1 MPDIRPSLDKL
12 DRSILQMLLRNAN
25 MAYTDIARE
34 LKVSGGTIHVR
45 MKKMEEAGLVI
56 GSRLI
61 VDPARLGFD
70 VLAYLGIFLE
80 KGSAYHKALEE
91 MKKIP
96 EIIELHYTTGM
107 YNMFV
112 KILCRDTRH
121 LREVLNDK
129 IQVIDGVERTE
140 TFISLESGI
149 DREITLE
156 V

>member
-1 MPDIRPSLDKL
+1 MPEVKPALDKL

-45 MKKMEEAGLVI
+45 MKKMEEAGIVQ

-61 VDPARLGFD
+61 VDPGRLGFD

>member
-1 MPDIRPSLDKL
+1 MPEVKPALDKL

-45 MKKMEEAGLVI
+45 MKKMEEAGIVQ

-61 VDPARLGFD
+61 VDPGRLGFD

-80 KGSAYHKALEE
+80 KGSAYNKALEE

-96 EIIELHYTTGM
+96 EIVELHYTTGM

>member
-1 MPDIRPSLDKL
+1 MPEVKPALDKL

-45 MKKMEEAGLVI
+45 MKKMEEAGIVQ

-61 VDPARLGFD
+61 VDPGRLGFD

-80 KGSAYHKALEE
+80 KGSAYNKALEE

>member
-1 MPDIRPSLDKL
+1 
-12 DRSILQMLLRNAN
+12 
-25 MAYTDIARE
+25 
-34 LKVSGGTIHVR
+34 
-45 MKKMEEAGLVI
+45 MEEAGIVQ

-61 VDPARLGFD
+61 VDPGRLGFD

-80 KGSAYHKALEE
+80 KGSAYNKALEE

-96 EIIELHYTTGM
+96 EIVELHYTTGM

>member
-1 MPDIRPSLDKL
+1 
-12 DRSILQMLLRNAN
+12 
-25 MAYTDIARE
+25 
-34 LKVSGGTIHVR
+34 
-45 MKKMEEAGLVI
+45 
-56 GSRLI
+56 
-61 VDPARLGFD
+61 
-70 VLAYLGIFLE
+70 
-80 KGSAYHKALEE
+80 
-91 MKKIP
+91 
-96 EIIELHYTTGM
+96 M